1 MFDLFRSREKS
12 VRILLGGLLLVV
24 AISMLTYLIPNYNQ
38 GGGLGSD
45 MIVAEIGKETITLQE
60 VQHLVQSTMRSRQL
74 PPEILPNYLP
84 QMIDQLVTE
93 RAMMQ
98 QAQKMG
104 FQVSDAELADTI
116 RQMVPNLFPDGKFV
130 GNAAYAS
137 LLAQQNLT
145 IDQFESDM
153 RRQILVARLRDI
165 ALEGTVVTPAEIE
178 AAYRKKND
186 KLKVEWVKLNA
197 DKYKAESQ
205 PTAAEV
211 QEYFKNN
218 AARYTVPEKKNLT
231 VLVADQTKLEA
242 TINPTDEE
250 LQKFYTQNQESFRT
264 PERAKVRHILLMT
277 KDKPAA
283 EEAKLKA
290 KADDLLKQVRAGA
303 DFAKLARENS
313 EDPGSKDKGGEYE
326 VQRNGQMVKPFEDA
340 AFTLKPG
347 QSDVVKTEYG
357 YHVFQVMER
366 NAAGIRPFSE
376 VKAELAAQLKKQRV
390 ADAMQRA
397 SEQAVAALRKDP
409 AHPEKVAADYN
420 MQLVK
425 VDGYK
430 GDEIP
435 EVGPNPDLTQSL
447 TTLKKGD
454 VSPAAIANNKVAI
467 AVVNDVIPSRPSTFE
482 EVQNQ
487 IRDTIVQTRS
497 SAAVRKH
504 AQELVDKANAMG
516 GDLAG
521 AAKSMGLE
529 VKTSPE
535 FQRTGNI
542 DGLGAAAYVSA
553 GFDKPEGAVF
563 GPLSTP
569 DGANAVVK
577 VIQHVP
583 ADMAGLNDQRAAI
596 RDEIKTQ
603 RSRDRNAL
611 FETGLKDALVKQGK
625 IKIHQ
630 DVVNRLVASYRVG

>member
-38 GGGLGSD
+38 GGGLGSE

-84 QMIDQLVTE
+84 QMIDQLVAE

-218 AARYTVPEKKNLT
+218 ASRYTVPEKKNLT

-454 VSPAAIANNKVAI
+454 VSPAAIANSKVAI

-487 IRDTIVQTRS
+487 IRDTMVQARS
-497 SAAVRKH
+497 TAAVRKH

-529 VKTSPE
+529 IKTSPE
-535 FQRTGNI
+535 FQRSGTI
-542 DGLGAAAYVSA
+542 EGLGAVAYVSA
-553 GFDKPEGAVF
+553 GFDKPVGAVF
-563 GPLSTP
+563 GPLTTP

-577 VIQHVP
+577 VLQHVP
-583 ADMAGLNDQRAAI
+583 ADMAGLNEQRAAI

-603 RSRDRNAL
+603 RARDRNAL
-611 FETGLKDALVKQGK
+611 FETGLRDALIKQGK

-630 DVVNRLVASYRVG
+630 DVVNRLVANYRVG

>member
-38 GGGLGSD
+38 GGGMGSD
-45 MIVAEIGKETITLQE
+45 MIVAEIGKETITLPE
-60 VQHLVQSTMRSRQL
+60 VQRLVQSTMRSRQL

-218 AARYTVPEKKNLT
+218 ASRYTVPEKKNLT

-242 TINPTDEE
+242 TINLSDEE

-264 PERAKVRHILLMT
+264 PERAKDRHILNMT

-347 QSDVVKTEYG
+347 QSDIVKTDYG
-357 YHVFQVMER
+357 YHVFQVVER
-366 NAAGIRPFSE
+366 QPAGIRPFAE
-376 VKAELAAQLKKQRV
+376 VKA
-390 ADAMQRA
+390 
-397 SEQAVAALRKDP
+397 
-409 AHPEKVAADYN
+409 
-420 MQLVK
+420 
-425 VDGYK
+425 
-430 GDEIP
+430 
-435 EVGPNPDLTQSL
+435 
-447 TTLKKGD
+447 
-454 VSPAAIANNKVAI
+454 
-467 AVVNDVIPSRPSTFE
+467 
-482 EVQNQ
+482 
-487 IRDTIVQTRS
+487 
-497 SAAVRKH
+497 
-504 AQELVDKANAMG
+504 
-516 GDLAG
+516 
-521 AAKSMGLE
+521 
-529 VKTSPE
+529 
-535 FQRTGNI
+535 
-542 DGLGAAAYVSA
+542 
-553 GFDKPEGAVF
+553 
-563 GPLSTP
+563 
-569 DGANAVVK
+569 
-577 VIQHVP
+577 
-583 ADMAGLNDQRAAI
+583 
-596 RDEIKTQ
+596 
-603 RSRDRNAL
+603 
-611 FETGLKDALVKQGK
+611 
-625 IKIHQ
+625 
-630 DVVNRLVASYRVG
+630 

>member
-38 GGGLGSD
+38 GGGLGSE

-218 AARYTVPEKKNLT
+218 ASRYTVPEKKNLT